1 MSQIQELHQ
10 QAMDLAEMAQV
21 AKLRNN
27 LDLASQLS
35 RQAFKKERLAAEL
48 ITNDFAAEPTRSIL
62 HRSAATLAIDC
73 GEIHSAEHLI
83 ATALSGNPPPEIAE
97 ELKDL
102 FVQINIHQYFAR
114 RGIVFDETKLQ
125 LFTNRKSLKKNN

>member
-1 MSQIQELHQ
+1 MIQIQELHK

-35 RQAFKKERLAAEL
+35 RQAFEKERLAAEL
-48 ITNDFAAEPTRSIL
+48 ITNNLAAEPTRSIL
-62 HRSAATLAIDC
+62 YRSAATLAIDC

-83 ATALSGNPPPEIAE
+83 AVALSGNPPNEIAE

-102 FVQINIHQYFAR
+102 FVQINIHQYFTR
-114 RGIVFDETKLQ
+114 RGLVFDEAKLQ
-125 LFTNRKSLKKNN
+125 ILS

>member
-27 LDLASQLS
+27 LDLAAQLS
-35 RQAFKKERLAAEL
+35 RQAFEKERLAAEL
-48 ITNDFAAEPTRSIL
+48 IAGDLSAEPTRSIL
-62 HRSAATLAIDC
+62 YRSAATLAIDC
-73 GEIHSAEHLI
+73 GEIQSAERLI
-83 ATALSGNPPPEIAE
+83 AVALSGNPPTEIAD

-102 FVQINIHQYFAR
+102 FVQMNIQKYFAR
-114 RGIVFDETKLQ
+114 RGMVFDEANLQ
-125 LFTNRKSLKKNN
+125 IFS

>member
-1 MSQIQELHQ
+1 MIQIQELHK

-21 AKLRNN
+21 AKLRSN

-35 RQAFKKERLAAEL
+35 RQAFEKERLATEL
-48 ITNDFAAEPTRSIL
+48 IANDLAAEPTRSIL
-62 HRSAATLAIDC
+62 YRSAATLAIDC

-83 ATALSGNPPPEIAE
+83 AVALSGNPPNEIAE

-102 FVQINIHQYFAR
+102 FVQINIHQYFTR
-114 RGIVFDETKLQ
+114 RGLVFDEAKLQ
-125 LFTNRKSLKKNN
+125 ILS

>member
-21 AKLRNN
+21 AKLRSN

-35 RQAFKKERLAAEL
+35 RQAFEKERLAAEL
-48 ITNDFAAEPTRSIL
+48 IVNDLAAEPTRSIL
-62 HRSAATLAIDC
+62 YGSAATLAIDC
-73 GEIHSAEHLI
+73 GEIHSAENLI
-83 ATALSGNPPPEIAE
+83 AVALSGNPPTEIAE

-102 FVQINIHQYFAR
+102 FVQINSF
-114 RGIVFDETKLQ
+114 
-125 LFTNRKSLKKNN
+125 